1 MDAPLAKLEFI
12 ASLVLFA
19 TLGLMLRLID
29 LPSEVVALCRG
40 VISAAFLGLYY
51 LLRGKRPDRASI
63 RRNRKWLL
71 LSGLFL
77 GLNWT
82 LLFAAYVTTTVAVAS
97 LCNYMAPMFLIF
109 LSPILFGERLSG
121 RKLLCVA
128 AAFAGIVLV
137 SGVITGGGAGVNLP
151 GVLLGLGAALGF
163 TGIVVCNKHLAG
175 MDALDKTLVQLS
187 LSVIVVLPNVL
198 WRNRGVP
205 LQPDLQTVLLTIVV
219 GVVQTGVAY
228 ILYFGSMAKL
238 RVQTVAILGYV
249 EPVVAVLT
257 SAWILREHMGADGWL
272 GAALILSAAVC
283 AELVDQKEKQT
294 AVR

>member
-40 VISAAFLGLYY
+40 VISALFLGAYY
-51 LLRGKRPDRASI
+51 LLRGKRPDRAAI
-63 RRNRKWLL
+63 RHNRKWLL

-109 LSPILFGERLSG
+109 LSPILFGEKLSG
-121 RKLLCVA
+121 RKLLCVL

-137 SGVITGGGAGVNLP
+137 SGVMTGGGAGANLP
-151 GVLLGLGAALGF
+151 GVVLGLGAALGF
-163 TGIVVCNKHLAG
+163 TGIVVCNKHLTG

-187 LSVIVVLPNVL
+187 LSVIVVLPYVF
-198 WRNRGVP
+198 WKNRGAE
-205 LQPDLQTVLLTIVV
+205 LHPDLPAVMLTIVV
-219 GVVQTGVAY
+219 GVVQTGIAY

-257 SAWILREHMGADGWL
+257 SAWILHEPMGITGWV
-272 GAALILSAAVC
+272 GAALILGAAAA
-283 AELVDQKEKQT
+283 AEFVDQT
-294 AVR
+294 